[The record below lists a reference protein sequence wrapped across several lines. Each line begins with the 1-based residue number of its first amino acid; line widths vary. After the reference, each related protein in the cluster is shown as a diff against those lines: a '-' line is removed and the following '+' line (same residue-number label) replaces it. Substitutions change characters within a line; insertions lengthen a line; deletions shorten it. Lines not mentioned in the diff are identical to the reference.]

1 MARPDASV
9 RVVLPDGSHR
19 DYDAGVTVEDVAYDV
34 GPGLGDDCVAGVV
47 DGDIDYAESIAGE
60 LDDYGVSVPDTD
72 ETLGRRIRAGHDDRV
87 PYMLVVGGDEAASE
101 TVSVRDRRE
110 RERDDV
116 PLAAF
121 RDALAAEIEC
131 RSVEP
136 SVIETLSAD

>member
-9 RVVLPDGSHR
+9 RVVLPDGFHR
-19 DYDAGVTVEDVAYDV
+19 DYDAGVTVEDVAFDI

-47 DGDIDYAESIAGE
+47 DGDLVAREHRIERDCE
-60 LDDYGVSVPDTD
+60 LEVVTP
-72 ETLGRRIRAGHDDRV
+72 GHDDRV

-101 TVSVRDRRE
+101 TVSVRDRCE

-136 SVIETLSAD
+136 SVIETLGAD